1 MDRALDSS
9 AAQTQ
14 KRGAAENLDWRKRIS
29 NHVAYGLLV
38 YTGLQIFV
46 TASVLKENS
55 SSILPY
61 FALVILVFAI
71 IPGCRLF
78 EARWSELSDVD
89 AGDPALADAFARDR
103 AVIWAFAILAP
114 LALSGLFWAIAKL
127 FA

>member
-1 MDRALDSS
+1 MNKALSYS
-9 AAQTQ
+9 AEQTQ
-14 KRGAAENLDWRKRIS
+14 KRTADTLDWRKQIS
-29 NHVAYGLLV
+29 DHIAYGLLV

-46 TASVLKENS
+46 TATVLKENS

-78 EARWSELSDVD
+78 EARWSELSD
-89 AGDPALADAFARDR
+89 AQAADPELSGAYKRDR
-103 AVIWAFAILAP
+103 AIIWAFAIAAP
-114 LALSGLFWAIAKL
+114 LLLTGLFRGLAAL